1 MTKQKKE
8 AIWLGVLA
16 ALAVGIWYFEYF
28 NRSAPGASAGMP
40 IMSKDYMPMSV
51 ENSRLHLDRLEASRR
66 TECKSCGWRDI
77 TSAIAPP
84 SPEDLRRERDKIKNT
99 PPPPPPPP
107 SPVVLPVKFFG
118 YGTVPMGTRRR
129 AFFTDGED
137 VFIAAEGDM
146 LQGRFRILHIGN
158 TSVEFEEISS
168 GKHGSAPLEEQ
179 AQVPSA

>member
-28 NRSAPGASAGMP
+28 NRSASGASASMP
-40 IMSKDYMPMSV
+40 ILSKDYMPMSV

-77 TSAIAPP
+77 TSAIAPL
-84 SPEDLRRERDKIKNT
+84 SPADIKKAEDAKRNQ
-99 PPPPPPPP
+99 PPPPPPLA
-107 SPVVLPVKFFG
+107 SPVLLPVKFFG
-118 YGTVPMGTRRR
+118 YGTVPMGTARR

-179 AQVPSA
+179 APVPSA